1 MGGKGSSMTY
11 TPSEL
16 YTFTNIVAVYKRLE
30 LLVLL
35 TRTLL
40 AKRWKEW
47 ADDVP
52 YTVVIA
58 EEDFHPAIPLKRL
71 RELLITEYRT
81 EYERLTSELKIEDQW
96 EKLTRI

>member
-1 MGGKGSSMTY
+1 MTY

-16 YTFTNIVAVYKRLE
+16 YTFTNTVAVYKRIE

-47 ADDVP
+47 ADDAS

-58 EEDFHPAIPLKRL
+58 DGEDFHPAIPFKRL
-71 RELLITEYRT
+71 RELLIAEYRT